1 MTHQMTVQP
10 HGQDNSFA
18 DTLSA
23 AAAAITAD
31 PKFNEALL
39 AVISS
44 MISGGQQ
51 NNTSSKSNGSDT
63 NKNNSLN
70 FQEK

>member
-1 MTHQMTVQP
+1 MTHQMLVQP

-51 NNTSSKSNGSDT
+51 NNTSSKNGGDT
-63 NKNNSLN
+63 NKNNSSN
-70 FQEK
+70 FQKT